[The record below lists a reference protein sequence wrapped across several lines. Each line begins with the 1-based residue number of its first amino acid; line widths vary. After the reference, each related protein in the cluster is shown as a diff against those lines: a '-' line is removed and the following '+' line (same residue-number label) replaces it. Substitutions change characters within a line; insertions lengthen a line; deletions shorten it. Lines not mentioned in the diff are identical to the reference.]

1 VSESFYRNARL
12 YDLMFPAGPQVRF
25 YVEEARRA
33 RGRVLELAGGTGRVL
48 LPIAAEGL
56 ECVGLDLSPE
66 MLAEARRKAKESGV
80 EVRWLQGDMSDF
92 ELGERFDLIF
102 VASNSLLHLHAMADL
117 VSCFQAVRRHLAPSG
132 RFVFDVF
139 NPSVRLLADAD

>member
-1 VSESFYRNARL
+1 MSESFYRNARL

-33 RGRVLELAGGTGRVL
+33 RGRVLELACGTGRVL

-66 MLAEARRKAKESGV
+66 MLAEARRKAL
-80 EVRWLQGDMSDF
+80 RTMNLLSD
-92 ELGERFDLIF
+92 G
-102 VASNSLLHLHAMADL
+102 A
-117 VSCFQAVRRHLAPSG
+117 
-132 RFVFDVF
+132 
-139 NPSVRLLADAD
+139 